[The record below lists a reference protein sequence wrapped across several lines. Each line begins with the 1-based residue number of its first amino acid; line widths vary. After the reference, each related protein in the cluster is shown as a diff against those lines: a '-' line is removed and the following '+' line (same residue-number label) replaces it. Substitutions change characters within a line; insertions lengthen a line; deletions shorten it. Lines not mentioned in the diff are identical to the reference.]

1 MELHILEIK
10 SSSRAKIAV
19 DGATG
24 TSPLQNLE
32 IVTIRGNNLGD
43 TITEKT
49 FTGLVQ
55 VRILDL
61 SRNRIT
67 SIGPNSF
74 DAIAK
79 TLNMLN
85 LRHNR
90 LRKLVGDIFASVF
103 LQADMM
109 LLQISLEYNWWH
121 CDCDLQPMQNI
132 LRQYPTTFTG
142 FARCDTPIPL
152 RNSPIQHVKLCD
164 HNNHTT
170 TTSSTTETISSSTAI
185 TTTDPPATTTTKPP
199 KDQLIT
205 LKCMKYFIQNFR
217 TYVSVGLQKQDKVI
231 RLRKTFDKDHSV
243 IIKDFPEDYILLWYE
258 KASQSN
264 QGVNH
269 NSVNC
274 FLNTNRSRTHN
285 INMGSSWRK
294 NKVHTFC
301 MKPKNS
307 LTMTPLNCVSFDTL
321 EKPDFSAK
329 MWMPKSFRFTAIV
342 LMIVASILA
351 VLMGIGIVVLLAR
364 KYPTLFDSCSRS
376 KRNKCDNNDNDE
388 QVSRKSSCQSKRID
402 RLYTSQGGCTDSRG
416 SQESQFDYIIWQVEQ
431 QRISSISRTLS
442 EKSVPPPL
450 PPPHP
455 NQLKRRSQLVKS
467 KDGNDIYCELHWIGQ
482 YAPYIPGNPY
492 LSKLNNFHIYC
503 SSHTN
508 TIMHFPFPRNI
519 RPSLLNKCLSTQVTT
534 QSLFQFSLRI
544 ESDIIMR

>member
-1 MELHILEIK
+1 MRELREGIFTGLVALQVLEINSFDLLTIDPDILCPCVELHILEIK
-10 SSSRAKIAV
+10 SSSRAQIAV

-24 TSPLQNLE
+24 TSLLQNLE

-67 SIGPNSF
+67 SIGPKSF

-85 LRHNR
+85 LRNNR
-90 LRKLVGDIFASVF
+90 LRELAGDIFANVF
-103 LQADMM
+103 QQADMM
-109 LLQISLEYNWWH
+109 LLQISLESNWWH
-121 CDCDLQPMQNI
+121 CDCYLQPLQNI

-164 HNNHTT
+164 SNH
-170 TTSSTTETISSSTAI
+170 TISSSTTDAVSSSTAI
-185 TTTDPPATTTTKPP
+185 IGQPPTTTSKPP

-217 TYVSVGLQKQDKVI
+217 TYVSVGMQKQDKVI
-231 RLRKTFDKDHSV
+231 RLRKTFDKDHTV

-285 INMGSSWRK
+285 INMGNSWRK

-301 MKPKNS
+301 MKPKKS
-307 LTMTPLNCVSFDTL
+307 LTMTPLNCISFDTFDH
-321 EKPDFSAK
+321 PDYSAK
-329 MWMPKSFRFTAIV
+329 MWVPKSFRFTAIV
-342 LMIVASILA
+342 LMIVASILS
-351 VLMGIGIVVLLAR
+351 VLIGVGIVILLAR

-376 KRNKCDNNDNDE
+376 KRNKSNNDDSDE
-388 QVSRKSSCQSKRID
+388 HVSRKSSCQSKRID
-402 RLYTSQGGCTDSRG
+402 RLYTTQGGCIESRG
-416 SQESQFDYIIWQVEQ
+416 SRESQFDYIIWQVEQ
-431 QRISSISRTLS
+431 QRISSISRTLT
-442 EKSVPPPL
+442 EKSIPPPL

-455 NQLKRRSQLVKS
+455 NQLKRRSLLVKS
-467 KDGNDIYCELHWIGQ
+467 QDGNDIYCEL
-482 YAPYIPGNPY
+482 N
-492 LSKLNNFHIYC
+492 
-503 SSHTN
+503 
-508 TIMHFPFPRNI
+508 
-519 RPSLLNKCLSTQVTT
+519 
-534 QSLFQFSLRI
+534 
-544 ESDIIMR
+544 